1 MIADILAILGYI
13 IVIAFCLLALAWGV
27 GMLDERDR
35 TKPKHRRQRRPIRA
49 MFLER
54 DDQPTEAETERIVQ
68 AVAAEAIKGE
78 S

>member
-1 MIADILAILGYI
+1 MIADILATIGYI
-13 IVIAFCLLALAWGV
+13 VVIAFCLLALAWGV

-35 TKPKHRRQRRPIRA
+35 PKHRGQRRPVRA

-54 DDQPTEAETERIVQ
+54 GDQPTEA
-68 AVAAEAIKGE
+68 VAAEAAKGE